1 MTEDQEFLPEQYTVL
16 ARHYD
21 ELTFDVDYDGYAKGL
36 GLLFEKYRLPL
47 KEAHRRGFE
56 DSL

>member
-36 GLLFEKYRLPL
+36 GLLFEK
-47 KEAHRRGFE
+47 
-56 DSL
+56 